1 MKTATMTTTLKRDHL
16 SFGNMKLPTTT
27 AIFNLCSATDC
38 PSIKLGLCQAFNDK
52 GRCICY
58 ALNAERR
65 FSDTVLPYRR
75 RQEKVWDSL
84 SAVDFAAQF
93 MVIIN
98 RRLTDTTALRFDES
112 GDFRS
117 QADVDKLS
125 DIAMLLSHHGIVVY
139 GYTAR
144 KDLDFSN
151 VHSNLVINGSGFKVH
166 GEFRMI
172 PKRSDR
178 PKGYG
183 MCCGDCR
190 KCTRCLKGKLTCNLP
205 H

>member
-1 MKTATMTTTLKRDHL
+1 MTSATTQASLRKHL
-16 SFGNMKLPTTT
+16 RFGNMKLPTTT

-38 PSIKLGLCQAFNDK
+38 PSIKLGLCQAFNAK

-58 ALNAERR
+58 ALKAEKR
-65 FSDTVLPYRR
+65 FPGTILPFRR

-84 SAVDFAAQF
+84 SAVDFAEQF
-93 MVIIN
+93 LTVIA
-98 RRLTDTTALRFDES
+98 RRRTRTTALRINES

-117 QADVDKLS
+117 QADVVKLS
-125 DIAMLLSHHGIVVY
+125 DIARLLSYHGIKVY

-151 VHSNLVINGSGFKVH
+151 VHSNLVINGSGFRVH

-172 PKRSDR
+172 TKRSEK

-183 MCCGDCR
+183 MCCGDCS
-190 KCTRCLKGKLTCNLP
+190 KCRRCLKGMLTCNLP